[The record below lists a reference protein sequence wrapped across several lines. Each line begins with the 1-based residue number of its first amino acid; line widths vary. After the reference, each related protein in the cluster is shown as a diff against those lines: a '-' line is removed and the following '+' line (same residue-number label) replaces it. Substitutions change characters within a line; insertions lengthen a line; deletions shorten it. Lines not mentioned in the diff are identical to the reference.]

1 MSRSFFI
8 FAALLALVF
17 ALLVLMGAF
26 KPHVFPAEEKMRIW
40 VGGAPVDVVLADTPE
55 ERVRGLS
62 GTPNLGAGEGMFFVF
77 ENDGFYRIWMKDMRY
92 AIDILW
98 IEEDGTII
106 HIEENVT
113 PDTYPKQFTSRVPAR
128 YVLEVPAG
136 FVEENNIELYEKAG
150 LL

>member
-1 MSRSFFI
+1 MRTFLI

-17 ALLVLMGAF
+17 ALLLLMGAF
-26 KPHVFPAEEKMRIW
+26 KPQVFPAEEKMRIW
-40 VGGAPVDVVLADTPE
+40 VGGAPVDAVVADTPE

-62 GTPNLGAGEGMFFVF
+62 GTPELGSNEGMFFVF

-113 PDTYPKQFTSRVPAR
+113 PDTYPKQFTSRIPAR
-128 YVLEVPAG
+128 YVLEVLAG
-136 FVEENNIELYEKAG
+136 FVEKHDIRLYEKAG